1 MKTDKD
7 LERYEDVTPKELEF
21 IPKISLPKVIE
32 YILIGLFKRLRG
44 VISA

>member
-7 LERYEDVTPKELEF
+7 LERYEDVTPKKLEL
-21 IPKISLPKVIE
+21 IPEISS
-32 YILIGLFKRLRG
+32 YNHNYYFKRLRG